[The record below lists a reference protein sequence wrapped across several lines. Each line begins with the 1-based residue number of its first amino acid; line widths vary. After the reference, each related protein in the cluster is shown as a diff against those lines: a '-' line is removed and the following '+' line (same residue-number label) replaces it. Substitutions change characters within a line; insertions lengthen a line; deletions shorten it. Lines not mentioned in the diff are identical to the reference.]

1 MEYGDFRMSLS
12 SSGGSDW
19 RKWID
24 EVLTGKELTFREGVL
39 IEASSPVGADYSIR
53 LIVYPY
59 PYCKN
64 SEIGFV
70 AEGIEIVATFE
81 LVNARYDTPYTK
93 LSESRRLDVVEFVNE
108 IPSEVSFLSGDV
120 TLFLD
125 FENDFSTRTLFA
137 IPCGYYK
144 EPKY

>member
-59 PYCKN
+59 RLDESLPFEAGN
-64 SEIGFV
+64 VEIEAKFEFV
-70 AEGIEIVATFE
+70 SRG
-81 LVNARYDTPYTK
+81 YKTPYVNCVDWSIEDT
-93 LSESRRLDVVEFVNE
+93 ETFVNE

-125 FENDFSTRTLFA
+125 FENDFSTNTRFA